1 MGSCPLGTKD
11 AGGLVGTATL
21 TAPLSVSNCT
31 FASLVKS
38 NEKAAGF
45 FGYLKCDNHLNLAET
60 NQVVQVNNGYLNVE
74 ANKYAGGMFGYV
86 YGDIKT
92 SGLCLININ
101 VTATSN
107 FAGGIIGELEHG
119 TLETKTS
126 ASITICR
133 CMATT
138 LPADW
143 SDMPIAVRSKG
154 I

>member
-1 MGSCPLGTKD
+1 MKGGCAFKDITLQHSIEKEDSGLKVIYAGADRAGGLAGEMALNEASSLNNINIWAPVRSEQKD

-74 ANKYAGGMFGYV
+74 ANKYAAV
-86 YGDIKT
+86 
-92 SGLCLININ
+92 C
-101 VTATSN
+101 
-107 FAGGIIGELEHG
+107 
-119 TLETKTS
+119 S
-126 ASITICR
+126 AM
-133 CMATT
+133 CMA
-138 LPADW
+138 
-143 SDMPIAVRSKG
+143 ISKRAAFALST
-154 I
+154 